1 MRHPIHG
8 GFTLLELLI
17 VVVIIGILLAL
28 LMPTMQDVW
37 AVADHYRCTT
47 NLFYL
52 SQAITLRRNDR
63 AMSSKGDV
71 RTLTWPNQLLP
82 YLEQGA
88 LILMCPVPS
97 VVETPAALG
106 EGSEEDGSA
115 SGSGS
120 YWGTGPDDVA
130 SNPSDAYKAYPPLT
144 ELAELKIGNRFSPLD
159 ATPYTLKLSE
169 EQFQPAYAQGWFG
182 IDNSLNYARQHVDCT
197 YRPGSNPYV
206 YYLCTEDAFSSVD
219 AGGSNQDFNDLVI
232 RVVDKRDGTYEL
244 TGSTATSGSHS
255 LVSKPDGQ
263 TLLVF
268 PPGGHGG
275 LALGTGQITLG
286 VAEEEDEPG
295 PGSGPGSPPAPPNDY
310 DPASSSGSKTIVS
323 SNYAM
328 NADNKYLPSLPAKVA
343 LLDYYRYLFHYTDD
357 WGTRALDPNQD
368 GRPNFARHWG
378 RINVLMID
386 GSIQLMEPAELNP
399 AVPEAYLRYWA
410 P

>member
-8 GFTLLELLI
+8 GFTLLELMI
-17 VVVIIGILLAL
+17 VVVIMAVLLAL

-52 SQAITLRRNDR
+52 SQAIALRRNDR

-97 VVETPAALG
+97 VVESPAATG
-106 EGSEEDGSA
+106 EGSAEDGSGP
-115 SGSGS
+115 GSDP
-120 YWGTGPDDVA
+120 YWGTGPDDVP

-144 ELAELKIGNRFSPLD
+144 ELAELKMGSRFLTLD
-159 ATPYTLKLSE
+159 ASPYTLKLSE

-182 IDNSLNYARQHVDCT
+182 IDNSLNYARQHIDCT
-197 YRPGSNPYV
+197 YRPGSDPYV
-206 YYLCTEDAFSSVD
+206 YYLCSEDSNDPVT
-219 AGGSNQDFNDLVI
+219 GGSNQDFNDVVI

-244 TGSTATSGSHS
+244 TATTATAGSHS
-255 LVSKPDGQ
+255 LVSKPDGK
-263 TLLVF
+263 TLLQMAS
-268 PPGGHGG
+268 GGYGG
-275 LALGTGQITLG
+275 RPLGGGQVSVG
-286 VAEEEDEPG
+286 VAEEEEAPGPTPG
-295 PGSGPGSPPAPPNDY
+295 PGSPSAPPNDY

-328 NADNKYLPSLPAKVA
+328 NADNRYLPSLPAKVA

-357 WGTRALDPNQD
+357 WGARALDPNQD

-386 GSIQLMEPAELNP
+386 GSVQLMEPAELNP
-399 AVPEAYLRYWA
+399 AAPEAYLRYWA